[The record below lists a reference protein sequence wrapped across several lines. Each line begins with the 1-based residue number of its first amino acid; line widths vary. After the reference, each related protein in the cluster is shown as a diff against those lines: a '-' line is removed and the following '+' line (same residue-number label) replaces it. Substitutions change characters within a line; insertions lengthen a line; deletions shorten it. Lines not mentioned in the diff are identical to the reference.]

1 MASGLQCP
9 GCGHV
14 HPSGLP
20 EIARGDATFRCYGCY
35 RTLSIPEGWSGRST
49 SRPAADPGPPA
60 AGPPGAGTRD
70 ARSARLAGRRG
81 FWPSPG
87 AADPAGSP
95 ASGGVDAATQ
105 LVPMVLGDPAG
116 TADPDGSAAGW
127 AGTAD
132 RGRSG
137 AGPEDRQAGG
147 AGAGRSAGGGVG
159 RAGSKPA
166 APLGW
171 VAPRRS
177 APPVRAAL
185 RALIWTVAFAAG
197 FVVTAVVLR
206 VVGLLGVNTVID
218 LYAGSGLHRFRV
230 LLVMLPLWALLSATL
245 AHFTLEFLAAR
256 RRPAARPTPTAETP
270 TPV

>member
-35 RTLSIPEGWSGRST
+35 RTLSIPEGWSDRPT
-49 SRPAADPGPPA
+49 PRPAPSDPGPA
-60 AGPPGAGTRD
+60 AVGPPGAGTRD

-81 FWPSPG
+81 FWPPG
-87 AADPAGSP
+87 AASTAGSP

-105 LVPMVLGDPAG
+105 MVPVVSDDP
-116 TADPDGSAAGW
+116 SA
-127 AGTAD
+127 AD
-132 RGRSG
+132 RGGPG
-137 AGPEDRQAGG
+137 AGPESRQAGG
-147 AGAGRSAGGGVG
+147 EGAGRSARSGAG
-159 RAGSKPA
+159 RAGSKPQ

-171 VAPRRS
+171 VASRRS
-177 APPVRAAL
+177 AGPLPPAL
-185 RALIWTVAFAAG
+185 RALIWTVAFAVG
-197 FVVTAVVLR
+197 FGVTAVVLR
-206 VVGLLGVNTVID
+206 GFGLLGVNTVLD

-230 LLVMLPLWALLSATL
+230 LLVLLPLWALLSATL

-256 RRPAARPTPTAETP
+256 RRRRATPAPTPSRETP